1 MSLASF
7 LDSILGRRSKNINS
21 LTLQNTPSL
30 MLFTYL
36 HTRSRENPNSFIEIH
51 SLRFMFFPI
60 IFCIFDTKSL
70 NIGFYSNQSLFHIQ
84 FFHGSFYRFFLCNF
98 SHYSPTT
105 IFTEKDFETNHLKI
119 YENYLLIP

>member
-60 IFCIFDTKSL
+60 MFCIFDTKSL
-70 NIGFYSNQSLFHIQ
+70 NIGFYSNQSLFHVQ
-84 FFHGSFYRFFLCNF
+84 FFHGNFYRFFLCNF
-98 SHYSPTT
+98 SHYSSTMIFT
-105 IFTEKDFETNHLKI
+105 IFYYKSNYSKI
-119 YENYLLIP
+119 YINYQ